1 MQLKSKLKK
10 LKKGQ
15 IVRVNW
21 IDAGDLDGV
30 AGWFSDGTK
39 VFQEIPVET
48 ISFYFGHGKE
58 NLFLVRDIESQDRDE
73 PYYNGPC
80 IIPLG
85 CIKSIEVVGN
95 ESVSKK

>member
-39 VFQEIPVET
+39 EFQEIPIET
-48 ISFYFGHGKE
+48 FSFFFGHGNE
-58 NLFLVRDIESQDRDE
+58 NLFLVRDIEFQD
-73 PYYNGPC
+73 
-80 IIPLG
+80 
-85 CIKSIEVVGN
+85 
-95 ESVSKK
+95 

>member
-1 MQLKSKLKK
+1 
-10 LKKGQ
+10 
-15 IVRVNW
+15 
-21 IDAGDLDGV
+21 
-30 AGWFSDGTK
+30 

-80 IIPLG
+80 IIPIG
-85 CIKSIEVVGN
+85 CIKAIEA
-95 ESVSKK
+95 VS